1 MNVFSISD
9 LQHFSGIKAH
19 TIRMWEQR
27 YKALQPLRSEGNTRY
42 YNGSQLRRLLNI
54 VSLMSAGH
62 KVSQL
67 GFMADEA
74 LCNLVNQHLSKP
86 VADPTDEYL
95 ISQIISAA
103 VNYDEAY
110 FDKIFLNAVLR
121 SGLKE
126 AYIKIIYPVLQRLGL
141 LWAGN
146 KLHPAQEHFVTNL
159 FRRKMLS
166 AIDALPPPSSSKNS
180 WLLFLPENEFHDLG
194 LLLSSFLLRQAGIKV
209 IYLGENMPLDS
220 MKNAVAELRPTAL
233 LTFLI
238 GKKEMEQEKAY
249 VSSLSKTF
257 RACKIFAACEGSW
270 ANGLKKGKNVA
281 IVRSVDELEKEIRAR
296 VV

>member
-1 MNVFSISD
+1 
-9 LQHFSGIKAH
+9 
-19 TIRMWEQR
+19 MWEQR
-27 YKALQPLRSEGNTRY
+27 YHALQPSRSEGNTRY

-54 VSLMSAGH
+54 VSLMNAGH
-62 KVSQL
+62 KVSKL
-67 GFMADEA
+67 GFMPDQA
-74 LCNLVNQHLSKP
+74 LCNLVDQHLSKP

-95 ISQIISAA
+95 ISQIISAS
-103 VNYDEAY
+103 VNYDEPY

-126 AYIKIIYPVLQRLGL
+126 AYVKIIYPVLQRLGL

-146 KLHPAQEHFVTNL
+146 RLHPAQEHFVTNL
-159 FRRKMLS
+159 FRQKILS
-166 AIDALPPPSSSKNS
+166 AVDALPPPSSSKNS

>member
-1 MNVFSISD
+1 
-9 LQHFSGIKAH
+9 L
-19 TIRMWEQR
+19 
-27 YKALQPLRSEGNTRY
+27 P
-42 YNGSQLRRLLNI
+42 
-54 VSLMSAGH
+54 
-62 KVSQL
+62 
-67 GFMADEA
+67 
-74 LCNLVNQHLSKP
+74 
-86 VADPTDEYL
+86 DPTDEYL

-146 KLHPAQEHFVTNL
+146 RLHPAQEHFVTNL

-194 LLLSSFLLRQAGIKV
+194 LLLSSFCSG
-209 IYLGENMPLDS
+209 
-220 MKNAVAELRPTAL
+220 RP
-233 LTFLI
+233 
-238 GKKEMEQEKAY
+238 G
-249 VSSLSKTF
+249 
-257 RACKIFAACEGSW
+257 
-270 ANGLKKGKNVA
+270 
-281 IVRSVDELEKEIRAR
+281 
-296 VV
+296 

>member
-1 MNVFSISD
+1 LDVFSISD
-9 LQHFSGIKAH
+9 LQRFSGIKAH
-19 TIRMWEQR
+19 TIRIWEQR
-27 YKALQPLRSEGNTRY
+27 YNALQPLRSEGNTRY

-54 VSLMSAGH
+54 VSLMNAGH

-67 GFMADEA
+67 GFMPDQA
-74 LCNLVNQHLSKP
+74 LSNLVGQHLSKS
-86 VADPTDEYL
+86 VADPSDEYL

-103 VNYDEAY
+103 VTYDEAY

-166 AIDALPPPSSSKNS
+166 AIDALPPPSSSKTT

-194 LLLSSFLLRQAGIKV
+194 LLLSSFLLRRAGIKV
-209 IYLGENMPLDS
+209 IYIGENMPLDS
-220 MKNAVAELRPTAL
+220 LKNAVAELRPTAL

-238 GKKEMEQEKAY
+238 GKREMEQEKAY
-249 VSSLSKTF
+249 VSSVSKNF
-257 RACKIFAACEGSW
+257 RTCKVFVACEGSSVKE
-270 ANGLKKGKNVA
+270 LKKGKNLT
-281 IVRSVDELEKEIRAR
+281 IVRSVDELEKEIRAN

>member
-1 MNVFSISD
+1 
-9 LQHFSGIKAH
+9 
-19 TIRMWEQR
+19 
-27 YKALQPLRSEGNTRY
+27 
-42 YNGSQLRRLLNI
+42 
-54 VSLMSAGH
+54 
-62 KVSQL
+62 
-67 GFMADEA
+67 
-74 LCNLVNQHLSKP
+74 
-86 VADPTDEYL
+86 
-95 ISQIISAA
+95 
-103 VNYDEAY
+103 
-110 FDKIFLNAVLR
+110 
-121 SGLKE
+121 
-126 AYIKIIYPVLQRLGL
+126 
-141 LWAGN
+141 
-146 KLHPAQEHFVTNL
+146 
-159 FRRKMLS
+159 
-166 AIDALPPPSSSKNS
+166 
-180 WLLFLPENEFHDLG
+180 LPENEFHDLG

-270 ANGLKKGKNVA
+270 ANGLKTGKNVA